1 MARAAVVA
9 TLDDAVKEAA
19 QVQVDVV
26 TTTAFDLALGACLGE
41 KKAWGASARGARAE
55 VRMRALQLRRRR
67 AYGLSLFTVAGG
79 GAE

>member
-26 TTTAFDLALGACLGE
+26 TTTAFD
-41 KKAWGASARGARAE
+41 RARACVGE
-55 VRMRALQLRRRR
+55 QD
-67 AYGLSLFTVAGG
+67 
-79 GAE
+79 